1 MDYLEELPEAKTR
14 QTDHGLLRARAEKG
28 TTTSYQRYRL
38 PRDHRDAL
46 KLDGVTD
53 KQRERDAEN
62 HETCIWKRGR
72 GLEV

>member
-14 QTDHGLLRARAEKG
+14 QTDHRPPRARAEEE

-38 PRDHRDAL
+38 PQDHRDVL
-46 KLDGVTD
+46 KLEGVTD